1 MASFKPLAIR
11 PLTALCGIALA
22 VFSAA
27 AGSQTTA
34 APTLNP
40 QADRITD
47 KAIHA
52 DLKSYEE
59 QQLRIKA
66 LNDSGKHPISG
77 YPLAKAQCWL
87 DVSFHEYTRNDRSA
101 FPQEA
106 LEQSWHITEAL
117 SGRPVAGKPDAIAQT
132 PRVVNG
138 ELLRPDLWDAAT
150 QLKSHAG
157 FRCVAQRVACAEVEL
172 AHAGHEFNQKQW
184 RHAQP
189 YIQLA
194 EDGLANAVR
203 AADACLPPPAV
214 ATTPLPVVIPGTV
227 PVVPALAGQAV
238 SAFSATVLFNY
249 DKRDIAGARAYTLAQ
264 LDSLVAQAKSAGATI
279 QSVQLTGHADKTN
292 ATGKPD
298 YNDQLSKDR
307 VMAVRDYLAGKGI
320 AANLM
325 TTRHE
330 SDSKPV
336 VMCEG
341 KQFRSVVDR
350 QECLVPNRRVD
361 VVIQAVRSR

>member
-1 MASFKPLAIR
+1 MASFKPTVLCSIAWA
-11 PLTALCGIALA
+11 LFSTAAL
-22 VFSAA
+22 
-27 AGSQTTA
+27 SQTAT
-34 APTLNP
+34 PTLNP

-47 KAIHA
+47 KAINS

-66 LNDSGKHPISG
+66 LNDSGKHPLSG

-106 LEQSWHITEAL
+106 LEQSWYITEAL

-132 PRVVNG
+132 PRVNSG

-150 QLKSHAG
+150 KLKSHPG

-172 AHAGHEFNQKQW
+172 AHAGNEFNQKQW

-203 AADACLPPPAV
+203 AADACLPPPA
-214 ATTPLPVVIPGTV
+214 ATTTPLAVVAAPVTAGTT
-227 PVVPALAGQAV
+227 PVVPATPSQAV
-238 SAFSATVLFNY
+238 STFSATVLFNY
-249 DKRDIAGARAYTLAQ
+249 DKRDVAGTRAYTLAQ
-264 LDSLVAQAKSAGATI
+264 LDSLLAQAKAAGVTI
-279 QSVQLTGHADKTN
+279 QSVQLSGHADKTN
-292 ATGKPD
+292 ATGKPG

-307 VMAVRDYLAGKGI
+307 VMALRDYLVAKGVTM
-320 AANLM
+320 NLI
-325 TTRHE
+325 TTQHE

-341 KQFRSVVDR
+341 QQFRSVIDR
-350 QECLVPNRRVD
+350 QECLLPNRRVELL
-361 VVIQAVRSR
+361 IQGMRAR